1 MSWKSFACMAALGAM
16 ASTAAAVP
24 SIGIVDNLDG
34 TGSIEITTTVDGA
47 LAAELDLVLSGG
59 ATLTGATINGTLFDD
74 ANPGDNPFIDG
85 SPIGGDT
92 TGLGLDLANNRLFA
106 SYGSG
111 PLGIGTFTFLDFSYT
126 GTGTGDAGGFVAQ
139 GGLLGA
145 DLNASSPLGDVVA
158 PLPGDT
164 EPDGDVDPADFAV
177 LAGNWLSNPAPAPG
191 GFMVGDFDN
200 SGDVGPS
207 DFALL
212 AGNWLVGT
220 GGSAVP
226 EPTSAAMILGL
237 AGVLA
242 ASKRRV

>member
-47 LAAELDLVLSGG
+47 LGAELTLELTG
-59 ATLTGATINGTLFDD
+59 ATLTGATPNTALFDD
-74 ANPGDNPFIDG
+74 ANPGDNPFIAG

-111 PLGIGTFTFLDFSYT
+111 PLGIGTFTFLDFTYT
-126 GTGTGDAGGFVAQ
+126 GTGTGDAGGVVAQ

-145 DLNASSPLGDVVA
+145 DLSASSPLGNVVE
-158 PLPGDT
+158 PLR
-164 EPDGDVDPADFAV
+164 ADF
-177 LAGNWLSNPAPAPG
+177 NESG
-191 GFMVGDFDN
+191 GVNLVDLGILGQFFGQSGQTKATGDA
-200 SGDVGPS
+200 SGDGNVDLVDLGILGQEFDPS
-207 DFALL
+207 SPSTAI
-212 AGNWLVGT
+212 
-220 GGSAVP
+220 P
-226 EPTSAAMILGL
+226 EPTTAALALLGV
-237 AGVLA
+237 AGLLR
-242 ASKRRV
+242 RRV